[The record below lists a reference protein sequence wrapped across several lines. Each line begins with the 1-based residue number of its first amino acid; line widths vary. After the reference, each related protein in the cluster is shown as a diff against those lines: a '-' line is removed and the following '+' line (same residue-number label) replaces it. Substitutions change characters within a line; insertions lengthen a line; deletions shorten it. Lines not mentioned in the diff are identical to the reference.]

1 MKTNTHKDHWEQVYQ
16 NKQLSEVSWYQPNPQ
31 TSLHFIEAAGL
42 AKNDAII
49 DVGGGDSFLADH
61 LLDRGYSD
69 VTVLDISE
77 TSISRAKKR
86 LGEKAGLVKW
96 IVADA
101 SDFHPDRKYA
111 LWHDR
116 AAFHFLTEEE
126 QIKNYVA
133 TVENFILK
141 NGHLII
147 GTFSKSGPEK
157 CSGLQIQQY
166 DEESMCRR
174 FERGFN
180 RLNCMRVDHLT
191 PSKSI
196 QNFLFCSFQKN

>member
-1 MKTNTHKDHWEQVYQ
+1 MTTHTRKEHWEKVYQ
-16 NKQLSEVSWYQPNPQ
+16 NKQLTEVSWYQPNPQ

-49 DVGGGDSFLADH
+49 DVGGGDSFLVDY
-61 LLDRGYSD
+61 LLERGYTD

-77 TSISRAKKR
+77 ASLTRAKIR
-86 LGEKAGLVKW
+86 LGEKASLVKW

-116 AAFHFLTEEE
+116 AAFHFLTEEK
-126 QIKNYVA
+126 QIANYIA

-147 GTFSKSGPEK
+147 GTFSENGPTK
-157 CSGLQIQQY
+157 CSGLEIQQY
-166 DEESMCRR
+166 NEHSLHRR
-174 FERGFN
+174 FEKYFERI
-180 RLNCMRVDHLT
+180 NCMRVDHLT
-191 PSKSI
+191 PSKNI
-196 QNFLFCSFQKN
+196 QNFLFCSFRKK

>member
-1 MKTNTHKDHWEQVYQ
+1 MKTNTRKDHWEQVYQ
-16 NKQLSEVSWYQPNPQ
+16 NKQLTEVSWYQPNPQ
-31 TSLHFIEAAGL
+31 TSLHFIEAAAL

-49 DVGGGDSFLADH
+49 DVGGGDGFLVDH
-61 LLDRGYSD
+61 LLERGYTD

-77 TSISRAKKR
+77 TSINRAKTR

-116 AAFHFLTEEE
+116 AAFHFLTEEK
-126 QIKNYVA
+126 QIANYSA

-147 GTFSKSGPEK
+147 GTFSEHGPTK
-157 CSGLQIQQY
+157 CSGLEIQQY
-166 DEESMCRR
+166 NETTLYQH
-174 FERGFN
+174 FENHFDRI
-180 RLNCMRVDHLT
+180 NCLRVDHLT
-191 PSKSI
+191 PSKSS
-196 QNFLFCSFQKN
+196 QNFLFCSFRKK